1 MHFLLALMGKEA
13 RAGARMVMYKVMGRS
28 NIGGMYLR
36 EFGRLVALIVAVPS
50 IPGIPLDSGVVC
62 MLQLSQLLTACWRRA
77 VSTATPEERECAAVS
92 LKMTAS
98 VLATLYTCLK
108 PHDPETK
115 SAGVFNLYLHAALAH
130 VRTTVGKA
138 FPTAKHVCDDNI
150 EGKISELNAFFSTR
164 TNNVSRGEAMVNKEA
179 VQPTEFN
186 ATQSRTAVEMMIYTK
201 EIAVCA
207 CVFALGAAVRDDV
220 VAAVAFAEGDDVL
233 EVKSN
238 LAAPRGTPTAVFSLP
253 DAIQDLPKSPRA
265 AEEAYA
271 PSSKLVLRES
281 LRASQRSLKLCTCGL
296 LSGMLPSAV
305 GLKATALHQQDIVDG
320 NADDD
325 TAAAAS
331 VLLAGSSSEPAEA
344 GTAGTTL
351 NEHVSREAFLNELEK
366 TSEAADEV
374 ADGGDGEGAG
384 DGADDGRLYSLEG
397 RDVDADEVGDEVE
410 ESPADLSPDDC
421 PPVLLNNECPG
432 AFLLQQAVKDDSL
445 LPFLPTEEVVDMI
458 FVPAVLHVPADRER
472 LLHVRHKI
480 EEDMLMMD
488 WLYQRLRTPIF
499 GEWVERDGINIRD
512 LLLALGR
519 MQRRMHLRLASLVGP
534 GQSV

>member
-1 MHFLLALMGKEA
+1 MGKEA

-271 PSSKLVLRES
+271 PSS
-281 LRASQRSLKLCTCGL
+281 
-296 LSGMLPSAV
+296 
-305 GLKATALHQQDIVDG
+305 
-320 NADDD
+320 
-325 TAAAAS
+325 
-331 VLLAGSSSEPAEA
+331 
-344 GTAGTTL
+344 
-351 NEHVSREAFLNELEK
+351 
-366 TSEAADEV
+366 
-374 ADGGDGEGAG
+374 
-384 DGADDGRLYSLEG
+384 
-397 RDVDADEVGDEVE
+397 
-410 ESPADLSPDDC
+410 
-421 PPVLLNNECPG
+421 
-432 AFLLQQAVKDDSL
+432 
-445 LPFLPTEEVVDMI
+445 
-458 FVPAVLHVPADRER
+458 
-472 LLHVRHKI
+472 
-480 EEDMLMMD
+480 
-488 WLYQRLRTPIF
+488 
-499 GEWVERDGINIRD
+499 
-512 LLLALGR
+512 
-519 MQRRMHLRLASLVGP
+519 
-534 GQSV
+534 